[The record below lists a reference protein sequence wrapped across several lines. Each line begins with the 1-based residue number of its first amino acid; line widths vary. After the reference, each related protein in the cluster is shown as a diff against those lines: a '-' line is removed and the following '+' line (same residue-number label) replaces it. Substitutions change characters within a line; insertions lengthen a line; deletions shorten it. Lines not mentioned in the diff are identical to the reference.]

1 MLPTQMPVPASPAG
15 SPTVDARTVAPEPGG
30 DAMVDK
36 LFEAAR
42 GISDENEEAR
52 LIVAVNAIAVVR
64 RRSNRLRVLQDRS
77 RGSG

>member
-15 SPTVDARTVAPEPGG
+15 SPTVDARTVAPELGG

-42 GISDENEEAR
+42 GISDENEAR